1 MKNESNRTEK
11 GTPLRYFVMI
21 RRTATGYSVDVPDV
35 PGCIAVAKTVRGARR
50 LIAEALG
57 YHLDL
62 MQESGEAIPPSRRSI
77 EFEMDEST
85 EEFCTWV
92 EVEVGEPLSSPT
104 GTGVAAK
111 PKKKRKQR

>member
-1 MKNESNRTEK
+1 MKNEPSRTK
-11 GTPLRYFVMI
+11 NGAPLRYFVMI

-35 PGCIAVAKTVRGARR
+35 PGCVAVAKSMRGARR

-57 YHLDL
+57 FHLEL
-62 MQESGEAIPPSRRSI
+62 MQESGEAIPSARRSI

-92 EVEVGEPLSSPT
+92 EVEVGEPLSSPG